1 MCVFVVLVLHA
12 NGSHAGRVSPFYAL
26 THPLGAAIFCYVMLR
41 STIVTLWRQGVVWR
55 DTFYLLDELRKGV
68 V

>member
-1 MCVFVVLVLHA
+1 
-12 NGSHAGRVSPFYAL
+12 VSSSFSSFTPTARTLGEFRPFYAL

-55 DTFYLLDELRKGV
+55 DTFYPLDELRKGV